1 MILRAGKGMDVT
13 AAILAGGL
21 GTRLRPVVAD
31 RPKVLAP
38 VGGRPYLTY
47 LLDQL
52 AAASVREVVLLTGHG
67 ADQVRDALGETYAGL
82 RLIYSAEPAP
92 LGTAGAIRRA
102 LPHLSAPA
110 VLLLN
115 GDSYCDV
122 DLAAFGRSHR
132 ERRADVSLVL
142 ARVPDASRFGQ
153 VRVRPGGRVVRFEE
167 KGETCRAGW
176 VNAGVYLLDRTL
188 VGEVPSSRPA
198 SLERDLLPAWVTGRR
213 VCGFRC
219 RGRFL
224 DIGTPQSYAEA
235 ESFFNFTRR
244 VAPGHIDQGR
254 GRVYT
259 PLPTDVT
266 RNRENTRVS
275 LARMPPR

>member
-1 MILRAGKGMDVT
+1 MDFT

-52 AAASVREVVLLTGHG
+52 AGAPVREVVLLTGHG
-67 ADQVRDALGETYAGL
+67 ADQVRRALGESYAGL
-82 RLIYSAEPAP
+82 RLVYSAEPAP
-92 LGTAGAIRRA
+92 LGTGGALRHA

-122 DLAAFGRSHR
+122 DLEAFARFHR
-132 ERRADVSLVL
+132 TGPGGASLVL
-142 ARVPDASRFGQ
+142 VRVPDASRFGQ
-153 VRVRPGGRVVRFEE
+153 VRLGHTGRVLRFEE
-167 KGETCRAGW
+167 KGATRGPGW
-176 VNAGVYLLDRTL
+176 VSAGVYLLDRAL
-188 VGEVPSSRPA
+188 VAESPPGRPI
-198 SLERDLLPAWVTGRR
+198 SLERDLLPQWVARR
-213 VCGFRC
+213 LVRGFRC
-219 RGRFL
+219 GGRFL

-235 ESFFNFTRR
+235 EPFFQAAGT
-244 VAPGHIDQGR
+244 
-254 GRVYT
+254 Y
-259 PLPTDVT
+259 
-266 RNRENTRVS
+266 
-275 LARMPPR
+275 